1 MKERIKT
8 DGGFSYLEEGE
19 GPVLLLLHGLFGAL
33 SNFKDVVGQFSKS
46 YRVII
51 PMLPIYSLP
60 VLNTNIKNLAIYV
73 RDFIAFKKLED
84 IIVLG
89 NSLGGHVAL
98 VCSVE
103 FPEKLKLMILT
114 GSSGLYENSFG
125 GGYPRKGDKEFL
137 RERIQITFY
146 DPKHATDDLVDECHE
161 MVNDR
166 NKLIRILAFAKS
178 AIRHNMKEDLPNIK
192 IPVCL
197 IWGENDNITPPEV
210 AKEFNEL
217 IPNSDLFWIE
227 KCGHAPMMERP
238 EEFNQLLESWLL
250 KNYPN

>member
-1 MKERIKT
+1 MKDQIKT
-8 DGGFSYLEEGE
+8 EAGFSYLEEGE

-33 SNFKDVVGQFSKS
+33 SNFKDVIDHFSKS
-46 YRVII
+46 YRVIV
-51 PMLPIYSLP
+51 PMLPIYTLP
-60 VLNTNIKNLAIYV
+60 VLKTNVKNLAIYV
-73 RDFIAFKKLED
+73 RDFVRHKNLQN

-103 FPEKLKLMILT
+103 FPEQLKLMVLT

-137 RERIQITFY
+137 RERIKITFY
-146 DPKHATDDLVDECHE
+146 DPKHATDNLVDECHE
-161 MVNDR
+161 MLNDR
-166 NKLIRILAFAKS
+166 NKLIRILSFAKS

-210 AKEFNEL
+210 AKEFNKL
-217 IPNSDLFWIE
+217 IPKSELFWIE
-227 KCGHAPMMERP
+227 KCGHAAMMERP
-238 EEFNQLLESWLL
+238 EEFNRIVKDWLQ
-250 KNYPN
+250 KNRQD

>member
-114 GSSGLYENSFG
+114 GGSGLYENSFG

-178 AIRHNMKEDLPNIK
+178 AIKNTMKEDLTNIQ
-192 IPVCL
+192 IPV
-197 IWGENDNITPPEV
+197 
-210 AKEFNEL
+210 
-217 IPNSDLFWIE
+217 
-227 KCGHAPMMERP
+227 
-238 EEFNQLLESWLL
+238 
-250 KNYPN
+250 